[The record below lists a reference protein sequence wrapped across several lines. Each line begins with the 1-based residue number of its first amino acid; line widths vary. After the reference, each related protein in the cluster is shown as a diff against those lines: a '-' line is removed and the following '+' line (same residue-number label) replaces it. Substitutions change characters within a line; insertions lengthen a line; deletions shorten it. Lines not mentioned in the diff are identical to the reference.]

1 MSLFGWK
8 KEFSVGIPEIDAQ
21 RRRLFGM
28 AEQLYSALA
37 SGTEE
42 EILSRTFFNL
52 VAFTKEHF
60 ATEERHMRVHGSPDY
75 AVHKAQ
81 HQELTR
87 KLMMLYLEFEGGNY
101 EVSSQ
106 VLRFLHECMEHHAPG
121 INGPFTRSRRA
132 RSPD

>member
-1 MSLFGWK
+1 VSLFGWK
-8 KEFSVGIPEIDAQ
+8 KEFCVGVPEIDAQ

-28 AEQLYSALA
+28 AEELYSALV

-52 VAFTKEHF
+52 VAFTKAHF

-75 AVHKAQ
+75 VVHKAQ

-87 KLMMLYLEFEGGNY
+87 KLIMLYLEFEAGNY

-106 VLRFLHECMEHHAPG
+106 VLGFLHECMEHHAPG
-121 INGPFTRSRRA
+121 ISRPVARPRRV